1 MRSSVAKFWN
11 TRTGSA
17 ELSTVTALVRR
28 MRLVRA
34 AAAPRI
40 TAGAESRK
48 SLRWCSPIPKTSKPT
63 WSAYSICSI
72 RFRMR
77 SVGLSARVAS
87 SCAAAKLSIPIS
99 TRSLRH
105 FTLYAAIAGA
115 ACELTDAQ
123 HLPFHVQLRKTNDIH
138 ATLTDER
145 PMLHDRYVLSLSGVK
160 HNQ

>member
-1 MRSSVAKFWN
+1 
-11 TRTGSA
+11 
-17 ELSTVTALVRR
+17 
-28 MRLVRA
+28 
-34 AAAPRI
+34 
-40 TAGAESRK
+40 
-48 SLRWCSPIPKTSKPT
+48 
-63 WSAYSICSI
+63 
-72 RFRMR
+72 MR
-77 SVGLSARVAS
+77 SVGLSARLAS

-138 ATLTDER
+138 ATLPDER

-160 HNQ
+160 HNPRAVFSAGDADRIARRGLDIGSSEPSHLTGCQSS